1 VVQQADNLSDC
12 ILPDA
17 PRLNPS
23 YVYAKKSGFTNTSLT
38 HLTEFL
44 HQFSNLLTYAG
55 IAQAVFV
62 TLLLNNRSVRKSR
75 ANVFL
80 SVLLLAMGFS
90 VLHSLYAG
98 RAIVHFS
105 IKAYP
110 TGDPTFFLI
119 APLLWFYVQELTG
132 HQIRVS
138 ARLWVHFV
146 PFLALILFSLLLGY
160 FPPAATLTKFVN
172 SHLQGF
178 SMGFWGLV
186 VAQFSGYLFVINK
199 RWLAYQQLLEGEVSN
214 TENVNIGW
222 VRFFMRVFLVITL
235 FFLLVLVNLIHHG
248 DMSGLNRVAALV
260 LAGSIFALGYKGIL
274 QNDVFHVPAIT
285 PTLPTPPANANNP
298 APVAEPK
305 KPDQHLIDRLL
316 LYMETEKPYL
326 DPELTLSDLAK
337 QLGISRSVL
346 SQLINEGVGDNFYNF
361 VNRYRVEQVKLFM
374 TNPAMKH
381 FNLLGLAL
389 EAGFKSKSTFNLIFK
404 RFTGLTPSEYWRTVR
419 EQD

>member
-1 VVQQADNLSDC
+1 MFTPKTV
-12 ILPDA
+12 
-17 PRLNPS
+17 
-23 YVYAKKSGFTNTSLT
+23 FTNASTNRVN
-38 HLTEFL
+38 EFL
-44 HQFSNLLTYAG
+44 EQLSNLLTYAG
-55 IAQAVFV
+55 ITQAVFV

-80 SVLLLAMGFS
+80 SVLLLAMAFS

-105 IKAYP
+105 IKAYA
-110 TGDPTFFLI
+110 TGDPTFLLI

-132 HQIRVS
+132 PGVRLS
-138 ARLWVHFV
+138 ARLGVHFI
-146 PFLALILFSLLLGY
+146 PFITLILVSLLLGY
-160 FPPAATLTKFVN
+160 FPPAAILTTLFD
-172 SHLQGF
+172 SHLQWL
-178 SMGFWGLV
+178 SIAFWGLV
-186 VAQFSGYLFVINK
+186 VVQFSGYLYSVNK

-222 VRFFMRVFLVITL
+222 VRFFMRVFLGITL

-248 DMSGLNRVAALV
+248 NMSGINRLAALV

-274 QNDVFHVPAIT
+274 QNDIFHVHPVA
-285 PTLPTPPANANNP
+285 PTSPDPVDAP
-298 APVAEPK
+298 APAAEPK
-305 KPDQHLIDRLL
+305 KPDQPLIDRLL

-337 QLGISRSVL
+337 QLAVSRSVL

-374 TNPAMKH
+374 TDPTMKH

-419 EQD
+419 Q

>member
-1 VVQQADNLSDC
+1 MN
-12 ILPDA
+12 
-17 PRLNPS
+17 
-23 YVYAKKSGFTNTSLT
+23 
-38 HLTEFL
+38 EFFDQL
-44 HQFSNLLTYAG
+44 FRLLTYAG
-55 IAQAVFV
+55 VAQAVFV

-80 SVLLLAMGFS
+80 SVLLLAMAFS

-98 RAIVHFS
+98 RAITHFS
-105 IKAYP
+105 IKAFP

-132 HQIRVS
+132 HHVRLS
-138 ARLWVHFV
+138 ARLGVHFI
-146 PFLALILFSLLLGY
+146 PFLALILVSLLLGY
-160 FPPAATLTKFVN
+160 FPPAATLTNLVN

-222 VRFFMRVFLVITL
+222 VRFFMRVFLGITL

-248 DMSGLNRVAALV
+248 DMSGISRVAALV

-274 QNDVFHVPAIT
+274 QNDIFHVPAPT
-285 PTLPTPPANANNP
+285 PQQLPTIPNADNP
-298 APVAEPK
+298 TPVAEAK
-305 KPDQHLIDRLL
+305 KLDQHLIDRLL
-316 LYMETEKPYL
+316 LYMESEKPYL

-337 QLGISRSVL
+337 RLALSRSVL

-374 TNPAMKH
+374 NDPTMRH

-404 RFTGLTPSEYWRTVR
+404 RFTGLTPSEYWRTVTR
-419 EQD
+419 